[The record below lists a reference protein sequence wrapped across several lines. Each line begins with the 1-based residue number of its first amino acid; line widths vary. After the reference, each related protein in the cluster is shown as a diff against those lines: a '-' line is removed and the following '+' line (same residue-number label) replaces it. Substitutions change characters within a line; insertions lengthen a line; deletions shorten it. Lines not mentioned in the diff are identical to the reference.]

1 MRYSL
6 IVVLTATAVLSPADT
21 IYLKNGRTIVA
32 DRVREADGRIQY
44 EVGDN
49 TYAIPKSVVLRV
61 ETGPGP
67 ESAGPRLEP
76 AQAAGAPAAKAPAEV
91 PTFSPAD
98 KFVPSDPL
106 FQKVIHDGKVDPDA
120 LRNLESEGN
129 DAAAAGYFLAG
140 RYEYQKGSRE
150 QARFYL
156 ERARI
161 YAPENTVVLNYYAAV
176 LVQLGRPSEAIAY
189 ADRSTRL
196 APNAS
201 DGFTVLGFAYYSDNR
216 TAEAIPAW
224 KRSLEL
230 RPDDTVKAYLAKAQR
245 EAAAEAQFTES
256 DSGHFTIR
264 YEGATT
270 SSVLRQQI
278 QETLEHDYDQLVSE
292 LAIVPRNNIS
302 VSLYTQ
308 QAFFDVTQA
317 PAWIGAINDGKLRIP
332 IQGLAAMTPALQKVL
347 KHELAHSFI
356 NQTARGRCPQWLN
369 EGIAQLVEPKSIGAK
384 GQRLA
389 QLYAAGRQIP
399 LSQLEASFLS
409 YSPAEA
415 LLVYDEALA
424 AAEFIRDTYGVNQL
438 HDILEHIG
446 AGESTDAA
454 LQATLHLSYADFEQF
469 LGQYLANKYGN

>member
-1 MRYSL
+1 M
-6 IVVLTATAVLSPADT
+6 ATAVLSPADT

-44 EVGDN
+44 EIGDN
-49 TYAIPKSVVLRV
+49 SYAIPKSVVQRI
-61 ETGPGP
+61 ETGPATGI
-67 ESAGPRLEP
+67 AGSSLEP
-76 AQAAGAPAAKAPAEV
+76 AQPAGSPAQKPPAEV
-91 PTFSPAD
+91 PTFAPTD
-98 KFVPSDPL
+98 KFLPNDPL
-106 FQKVIHDGKVDPDA
+106 FQKVVHYGKVDADA
-120 LRNLESEGN
+120 LRALESEGN

-140 RYEYQKGSRE
+140 RYEDQKGNRE
-150 QARFYL
+150 QARYNL

-189 ADRSTRL
+189 ADQSTRL
-196 APNAS
+196 APNAA

-230 RPDDTVKAYLAKAQR
+230 RQDDTVKAYLAKAQR
-245 EAAAEAQFTES
+245 EVTAEAQFTES

-278 QETLEHDYDQLVSE
+278 QETLEHDYDQLVAE
-292 LAIVPRNNIS
+292 LGIIPRNNIS

-308 QAFFDVTQA
+308 RAFFDVTQA
-317 PAWIGAINDGKLRIP
+317 PAWIGALNDGKLRIP

-356 NQTARGRCPQWLN
+356 NQTAHGRCPQWLN
-369 EGIAQLVEPKSIGAK
+369 EGIAQLVEPKSVQAH

-389 QLYAAGRQIP
+389 QLYAGQHSIP
-399 LSQLEASFLS
+399 MAQLETSFMG

-415 LLVYDEALA
+415 LLAYDEALA
-424 AAEFIRDTYGVNQL
+424 AAEFIRDTYGITQL

-446 AGESTDAA
+446 AGDSTEAA
-454 LQATLHLSYADFEQF
+454 LQATLHLNYADFEQ
-469 LGQYLANKYGN
+469 GLANYLTSKYGN